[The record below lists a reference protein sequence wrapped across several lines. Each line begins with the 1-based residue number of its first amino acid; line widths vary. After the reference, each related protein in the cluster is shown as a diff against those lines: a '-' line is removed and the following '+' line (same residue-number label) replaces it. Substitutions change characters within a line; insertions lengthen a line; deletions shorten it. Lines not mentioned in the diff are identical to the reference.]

1 VRGVPYA
8 LRLMGSGVRRPA
20 KIVPGT
26 DIAGVVESVGASV
39 TGLAPGHEVFGESA
53 RGFQWSN
60 GGAYAEFVDVPAAQL
75 ARKPAAVPFEQ
86 AACVPT
92 AGIIALLN
100 LRALPRDA
108 TGWSVLVNG
117 AAGGVGS
124 IALQVAKARGA
135 TVTGVAR
142 EAKLEFV
149 RSLGADRAV
158 AYDRPGSD
166 PFAGAYDAIIDT
178 GGDTPLG
185 RLRGALN
192 RRGTLVIVGGEGGG
206 SITGMGRQLRAMLL
220 SPFVRQRLMFIVNRE
235 RRDELERLRA
245 LVEDGAMAPRLDTAV
260 PLVQAAD
267 AVRRM
272 TAGGVCGK
280 LAVAPP
286 PVQL

>member
-1 VRGVPYA
+1 VTRFAVGDAVFGIGEGAFAEYA
-8 LRLMGSGVRRPA
+8 KASERKLAPAPATIPLAEAATLPISGMTALQAVDAARVVTGSSLLV
-20 KIVPGT
+20 I
-26 DIAGVVESVGASV
+26 GAS
-39 TGLAPGHEVFGESA
+39 
-53 RGFQWSN
+53 
-60 GGAYAEFVDVPAAQL
+60 
-75 ARKPAAVPFEQ
+75 
-86 AACVPT
+86 
-92 AGIIALLN
+92 
-100 LRALPRDA
+100 
-108 TGWSVLVNG
+108 
-117 AAGGVGS
+117 GGVGS
-124 IALQVAKARGA
+124 HAVQLAKARGA